1 MEKITNKPIDSEKE
15 LSEFE
20 EDLVP
25 CGQPHKEEP
34 KENINDKEEKK

>member
-20 EDLVP
+20 EDLEFEEN
-25 CGQPHKEEP
+25 GDFEFEENLHKIHIY
-34 KENINDKEEKK
+34 KT